1 MGVKTIEEV
10 YDMTLAEFSIREY
23 AYKRQEQWGWAK
35 FRFVGFMAIR
45 AFNIS
50 PKSIPKS
57 LKDLMVLPFVDGSDN
72 NNRINEKQFEAFKA
86 AQERYLK
93 QVKMKQIGIR

>member
-1 MGVKTIEEV
+1 
-10 YDMTLAEFSIREY
+10 MTFAEFSIREY
-23 AYKRQEQWGWAK
+23 AYKRQEQWSWAK
-35 FRFVGFMAIR
+35 FRFVGFMALR
-45 AFNIS
+45 SFNIA

-72 NNRINEKQFEAFKA
+72 NNKINEKQFEAFKA

>member
-1 MGVKTIEEV
+1 
-10 YDMTLAEFSIREY
+10 MTLAEFSIREY